1 MQTTGSMEKLKLNI
15 KEKFKDAMRSRFN
28 SSVRKRVI
36 DDWIERNGTDRER
49 ILGFLDNVI
58 LNLYNLVWDPTDCSE
73 EAESYEEKM
82 VMQIDHIRERY
93 GDVIDKY
100 PLEVLYYVGCV
111 NVAGQIFKDKI
122 FEQPYQNPYEG
133 RFATKYEDILVDWLG
148 VERMFKQ

>member
-1 MQTTGSMEKLKLNI
+1 MQTTGRMEKLKLDI

-111 NVAGQIFKDKI
+111 NVAGQIHQQI
-122 FEQPYQNPYEG
+122 FQLAVGADLVVFCGEQFFD
-133 RFATKYEDILVDWLG
+133 RFHHI
-148 VERMFKQ
+148 

>member
-1 MQTTGSMEKLKLNI
+1 MQTTGSMEKLKLNY
-15 KEKFKDAMRSRFN
+15 KEKFKDAMRSCFN
-28 SSVRKRVI
+28 STIRRKVI
-36 DDWIERNGTDRER
+36 NDWIERNGTDRER
-49 ILGFLDNVI
+49 ILDFLDNVI

-111 NVAGQIFKDKI
+111 NVANQIFKDKI

-133 RFATKYEDILVDWLG
+133 RFTTKYEDILVDWLG
-148 VERMFKQ
+148 VKTMFKR